1 MSDSPLRPENDAW
14 LLEHAEWLRALCQ
27 RLVQGADAGDLAQDT
42 LVAAIRNPPREGTRL
57 RAWLTSVARNQ
68 ARSAR
73 LRRLRREARERIGA
87 KPEAL
92 PSPAEVTENL
102 NVQRLVV
109 EAVSALDE
117 PYRSTLVHRY
127 YEGLSCS
134 EIARRQGLPAPTV
147 RSRLQRAHAL
157 VRRSLQLELGDS
169 RWALA
174 VSPLAFPRTGR
185 RVAAAHASSSTTT
198 SAAGALAMKKV
209 IVLAAALLTMV
220 AGGWWISRPVD
231 ATPPEARPLEVARPE
246 VESAALLPASIPDRA
261 ADRVAV
267 VTPSGAPGSLEV
279 AAAASGTLEIAVEP
293 ASSAGRALLRLS
305 PSGGI
310 FDWWSS
316 PTVERELVGG
326 KATFSGL
333 PFDHFALVEVHLDD
347 QTVGLPWTHECSGP
361 TVADPNVVVRRAMPG
376 ALPVITGRLVDGAGT
391 PQRRATLLARLGFPR
406 AMPEQF
412 SKAWDGG
419 QQDRTI
425 LTDDDGRF
433 AYPVEHRF
441 MAGTRRELL
450 LRPMAGGEPASLGGT
465 ATIDLSRV
473 LEPGVHEMGDVALRT
488 TGRITGLVRDD
499 AGGGVPRARISV
511 WKRPDD
517 DGVEPPT
524 APTAPSLGGRGWT
537 HAADLRTTTDDDGR
551 FVVGS
556 PDDRFAVLRL
566 RVEAEGYAPLESE
579 DVSPG
584 TAGLELF
591 LQRGRSVHGRVLVDE
606 GVSLEDVGLRVVEG
620 GGRSHFLQVD
630 ADGTFRC
637 SEIGTDPVQLFTH
650 LDDERLDAR
659 EVTPSPDEGAGSAV
673 LIDLRGLVRVWSLRF
688 LVEEDEPVARPDGG
702 DLWLN
707 LSDAEGRRPYWLLQK
722 KLDDEGRCS
731 FALRGAV
738 ETVRATLPGHRAVE
752 LTYSSE
758 EQEIRLAPPIPVKLT
773 IPNELPTV
781 QAPLS
786 LMVDLAPLNQNGAPQ
801 WNDAVVVKVDA
812 GGTAL
817 ARMARPG
824 TYRVRFVVW
833 ERFEGRSAIHSLPE
847 LDPMTITVDNSSGEQ
862 QYDLVIPECA
872 LDALRERVGQD

>member
-1 MSDSPLRPENDAW
+1 MSDPPHRPENDAW

-27 RLVQGADAGDLAQDT
+27 RLVQDADAGDLAQDT

-68 ARSAR
+68 ARSAG

-87 KPEAL
+87 RPEAL
-92 PSPAEVTENL
+92 PSPAEVAENL

-174 VSPLAFPRTGR
+174 VSPLAFPRAGR
-185 RVAAAHASSSTTT
+185 RIAAAHASSSATT
-198 SAAGALAMKKV
+198 SAAGVLAMKKV

-220 AGGWWISRPVD
+220 AGSLWISQPVD
-231 ATPPEARPLEVARPE
+231 VLPPEAWTLEVAAPE
-246 VESAALLPASIPDRA
+246 VESAALVPASIPDRT
-261 ADRVAV
+261 ADRAPV
-267 VTPSGAPGSLEV
+267 VTPSGESGSLEV
-279 AAAASGTLEIAVEP
+279 AAAASGTLEVAVEP

-305 PSGGI
+305 PTGGI

-316 PTVERELVGG
+316 PTVERDLVGG
-326 KATFSGL
+326 RATFSGL
-333 PFDHFALVEVHLDD
+333 PFGRFALVEIHLDD
-347 QTVGLPWTHECSGP
+347 QTLGLPWTHECSGP
-361 TVADPNVVVRRAMPG
+361 TETDPDVVMRCELPG
-376 ALPVITGRLVDGAGT
+376 SLPVITGRLVDGVGT

-406 AMPEQF
+406 AIPEQF

-433 AYPVEHRF
+433 AYPVEHDF
-441 MAGTRRELL
+441 MAGTCRELH
-450 LRPMAGGEPASLGGT
+450 LRPMAGGESASLGGT

-473 LEPGVHEMGDVALRT
+473 LDPGVHEVGDVALRT
-488 TGRITGLVRDD
+488 SGRITGLVRDD
-499 AGGGVPRARISV
+499 AGGGVPGARISV
-511 WKRPDD
+511 WKRLDD
-517 DGVEPPT
+517 DGVQPPT
-524 APTAPSLGGRGWT
+524 APVTASLGGRGWT
-537 HAADLRTTTDDDGR
+537 HAADLRTTTNDDGR

-556 PDDRFAVLRL
+556 PDDGFAVLRL

-591 LQRGRSVHGRVLVDE
+591 LHRGRSVHGRVLVDD
-606 GVSLEDVGLRVVEG
+606 GVSLEDVGLRVVES
-620 GGRSHFLQVD
+620 GGRSHFLGVD

-637 SEIGTDPVQLFTH
+637 SETGTDPVQLFTH

-659 EVTPSPDEGAGSAV
+659 EVTPSLDEGAGSAV
-673 LIDLRGLVRVWSLRF
+673 LIDLRGLVRVWRLRF
-688 LVEEDEPVARPDGG
+688 LLEDDEPVATPDGG

-707 LSDAEGRRPYWLLQK
+707 LSDAEGLRPYWLLQK
-722 KLDDEGRCS
+722 KLDGEGRCS

-738 ETVRATLPGHRAVE
+738 ETVRATLPGYRAVE
-752 LTYSSE
+752 LPYSSA
-758 EQEIRLAPPIPVKLT
+758 EQEIHLAPPIPVNLS

-786 LMVDLAPLNQNGAPQ
+786 LRVDLAPLNQNGAPQ
-801 WNDAVVVKVDA
+801 WNDAVVVEVDA
-812 GGTAL
+812 VGTAL

-824 TYRVRFVVW
+824 AYRVRFVVW

-847 LDPMTITVDNSSGEQ
+847 TEPMTITVDSSSTEQ
-862 QYDLVIPECA
+862 QYELVMPEGA
-872 LDALRERVGQD
+872 LDALREMVDRD